1 MLIAVLKSKFLF
13 CLFRLFVVILRLS
26 NFCLLNFF
34 IYVVY
39 GHRIYDGEVKPC
51 EFIAVSFIVM
61 LPHSY
66 VAYGGAD
73 GGGGLMCGHRSQCAL
88 GALFCFDYRGMTRHV
103 AGPPCARLKYFDAVL
118 TTNTLRV
125 CVCVVQG
132 APCTVASPITRL

>member
-103 AGPPCARLKYFDAVL
+103 AGLPCAAEVRRCYTDNQHSAC
-118 TTNTLRV
+118 V